1 MFISKNSR
9 SQAVGELR
17 LFGNIRVLAV
27 AAVFIAISVAGKQL
41 SFTAGLLRFGFETLT
56 VLMAGIM
63 LGPFIGA
70 AVGACADII
79 GCIMVGYAIN
89 PVITLGACCVGFI
102 SGIVSHTMFKENKA
116 LNIAVSIAAARI
128 VGSLIINSI
137 AFYIYFHYPL
147 KLILLRIPSCAILG
161 VCEFYIIYMIMNNKA
176 FANQLE
182 RMCKK

>member
-1 MFISKNSR
+1 
-9 SQAVGELR
+9 
-17 LFGNIRVLAV
+17 
-27 AAVFIAISVAGKQL
+27 
-41 SFTAGLLRFGFETLT
+41 
-56 VLMAGIM
+56 
-63 LGPFIGA
+63 
-70 AVGACADII
+70 
-79 GCIMVGYAIN
+79 
-89 PVITLGACCVGFI
+89 
-102 SGIVSHTMFKENKA
+102 MFKENKA